1 MHKRGLL
8 HGARAFADSAD
19 MDPHIVFLQGAAAME
34 TFMVERSL
42 KGISTKDLGAAQL
55 TAIKTASEMSRNG
68 TPILYL
74 RSTFVP
80 ETGACMCLFKAESE
94 QSVKTLNEKAKLPFE
109 RIVKAMDLT
118 P

>member
-1 MHKRGLL
+1 
-8 HGARAFADSAD
+8 
-19 MDPHIVFLQGAAAME
+19 MD

-42 KGISTKDLGAAQL
+42 KGISMEDLGAAQKAAIS
-55 TAIKTASEMSRNG
+55 TAADMTRAG
-68 TPILYL
+68 TPISYV

-80 ETGACMCLFKAESE
+80 ESGACMCLFKADTAA
-94 QSVKTLNEKAKLPFE
+94 SVKKLNETAKLPFD

>member
-1 MHKRGLL
+1 
-8 HGARAFADSAD
+8 
-19 MDPHIVFLQGAAAME
+19 MD

-42 KGISTKDLGAAQL
+42 KGISTKDLGAAQKAAIG
-55 TAIKTASEMSRNG
+55 TAADMTRDG
-68 TPILYL
+68 TPISYI

-80 ETGACMCLFKAESE
+80 ETGACMCLFKAETAA
-94 QSVKTLNEKAKLPFE
+94 SVKALSEKAKLPFD

>member
-1 MHKRGLL
+1 
-8 HGARAFADSAD
+8 
-19 MDPHIVFLQGAAAME
+19 MD

-42 KGISTKDLGAAQL
+42 KGISQKDLGAAQL

-68 TPILYL
+68 TPILYV

-80 ETGACMCLFKAESE
+80 ETGACMCLFKAEDE
-94 QSVKTLNEKAKLPFE
+94 GSVKALNEKAKLPFD

>member
-1 MHKRGLL
+1 
-8 HGARAFADSAD
+8 
-19 MDPHIVFLQGAAAME
+19 MD

-42 KGISTKDLGAAQL
+42 KGISMDNLGAAQKAAIA
-55 TAIKTASEMSRNG
+55 TAADMSRAG
-68 TPILYL
+68 TPIRYL

-80 ETGACMCLFKAESE
+80 ESGACNCIFQADSAAT
-94 QSVKTLNEKAKLPFE
+94 VKVLNETAKLPFD

>member
-1 MHKRGLL
+1 
-8 HGARAFADSAD
+8 
-19 MDPHIVFLQGAAAME
+19 MD

-42 KGISTKDLGAAQL
+42 KGISMDNLGAAQKL
-55 TAIKTASEMSRNG
+55 AISTAADMTRGG
-68 TPILYL
+68 TPISYV

-80 ETGACMCLFKAESE
+80 DTGACMCLFKADSAA
-94 QSVKTLNEKAKLPFE
+94 SVKALNEKAQLPFD

>member
-1 MHKRGLL
+1 
-8 HGARAFADSAD
+8 
-19 MDPHIVFLQGAAAME
+19 MD

-42 KGISTKDLGAAQL
+42 KGISMDNLGAAQKAAIS
-55 TAIKTASEMSRNG
+55 TAADMSRAG
-68 TPILYL
+68 TPISYV

-80 ETGACMCLFKAESE
+80 ETGACMCLFQADTAA
-94 QSVKTLNEKAKLPFE
+94 SVKALNEKAKLPFD

>member
-1 MHKRGLL
+1 
-8 HGARAFADSAD
+8 
-19 MDPHIVFLQGAAAME
+19 MD

-42 KGISTKDLGAAQL
+42 KGISNKDLGAAQL

-80 ETGACMCLFKAESE
+80 ETGACMCLFKAESLD
-94 QSVKTLNEKAKLPFE
+94 SVKTLNEKAKLPFD
-109 RIVKAMDLT
+109 RIVPALDLT